1 LRWVGGLLSASS
13 VKLPRQVNWFQE
25 NSLIVRNFEYLL
37 ALERER
43 HFGRAAAS
51 CRVSQPTLSAGI
63 KQLEEDMD
71 VLIVRRGQRF
81 DGFTPEGARVLAWAQ
96 QMNEDCQR
104 LKQELSDLR
113 EKGVQGPF
121 RLGMLPATSALA
133 PILSVALAEQMPS
146 LELSIFTS
154 DAHRLLQ
161 DVRQTRLDVALVY
174 IEDLVEEN
182 LDIYALY
189 RERMFL
195 FTTQNMKQKRVG
207 WEDVVALP
215 LCLLR
220 FAAPPTAEAQ
230 LKAAM
235 KTIATD
241 SLDVLAAHL
250 ATGRWST
257 VLPQSLAVRLG
268 RTPGLRAIP
277 VTGPGSHAN
286 VGFVTARRE
295 SLPPAVRGLLEMVHT
310 PELVKPIRALLAV
323 HRGLLPDPT
332 KSSSDE
338 NPAPQD
344 L

>member
-1 LRWVGGLLSASS
+1 
-13 VKLPRQVNWFQE
+13 
-25 NSLIVRNFEYLL
+25 LIVRNFEYLL
-37 ALERER
+37 ALDRER

-81 DGFTPEGARVLAWAQ
+81 DGFTTEGARVLAWAQ

-104 LKQELSDLR
+104 LKQELSELR

-133 PILSVALAEQMPS
+133 PILSVALAEQMPA
-146 LELSIFTS
+146 LELSVLTS
-154 DAHRLLQ
+154 DTHRLLQ
-161 DVRQTRLDVALVY
+161 DVRQNKLDVALVY

-195 FTTQNMKQKRVG
+195 FTTQNLHQRRVA
-207 WEDVVALP
+207 WEDVVTLP

-220 FAAPPTAEAQ
+220 SAVPPAAEAQ
-230 LKAAM
+230 LKTAA

-241 SLDVLAAHL
+241 SLDVLAAHI

-257 VLPQSLAVRLG
+257 VLPQSLAVRLE
-268 RTPGLRAIP
+268 RTPGLRATPI
-277 VTGPGSHAN
+277 TGPGSQAN
-286 VGFVTARRE
+286 VGFVTAKRE
-295 SLPPAVRGLLEMVHT
+295 SLPPAVHGLLEMVHT

-323 HRGLLPDPT
+323 HRSFLQ
-332 KSSSDE
+332 SSSKIKADE
-338 NPAPQD
+338 SQASQD
-344 L
+344 S

>member
-1 LRWVGGLLSASS
+1 
-13 VKLPRQVNWFQE
+13 
-25 NSLIVRNFEYLL
+25 LIVRNFEYLL
-37 ALERER
+37 ALDRER

-81 DGFTPEGARVLAWAQ
+81 DGFTTEGARVLAWAQ

-104 LKQELSDLR
+104 LKQELSELR
-113 EKGVQGPF
+113 EKGVQGQF

-133 PILSVALAEQMPS
+133 PILSVALAEQMPA
-146 LELSIFTS
+146 LELSILTS
-154 DAHRLLQ
+154 DPHRLLQ
-161 DVRQTRLDVALVY
+161 DVRQSKLDVALVY
-174 IEDLVEEN
+174 VEDLVEEN

-195 FTTQNMKQKRVG
+195 FTTQNLKHRRVG
-207 WEDVVALP
+207 WEDVVTLP

-220 FAAPPTAEAQ
+220 FGVPPAAEVQ
-230 LKAAM
+230 LKAAT
-235 KTIATD
+235 KTIETD
-241 SLDVLAAHL
+241 SLDVLAAHI
-250 ATGRWST
+250 ATERWST
-257 VLPQSLAVRLG
+257 VLPQSLALRLE
-268 RTPGLRAIP
+268 RTPGLQAIP
-277 VTGPGSHAN
+277 ITGPGSQAN

-323 HRGLLPDPT
+323 HRSFLPSSA
-332 KSSSDE
+332 KSGSDK
-338 NPAPQD
+338 PQASPD
-344 L
+344 S